1 MQVFHQFTAR
11 VDGVFERGFELDGL
25 LRAHF
30 HAELAEHTATQII
43 PVFYQYLFLLAG
55 FIRDK
60 FGRDF
65 DGPVR
70 AVHLADAAGDAFVVI
85 VLVVRHYQFT
95 PETVK
100 HFQRGPVFRVLLRRF
115 LGEKFP

>member
-1 MQVFHQFTAR
+1 MQVLHQFTAR

-30 HAELAEHTATQII
+30 HAELAEHAAAEVVA
-43 PVFYQYLFLLAG
+43 VFYQYFFLFAG
-55 FIRDK
+55 FVRDE
-60 FGRDF
+60 FGGDF
-65 DGPVR
+65 DGAVR
-70 AVHLADAAGDAFVVI
+70 AVHLADAAGDAFVV
-85 VLVVRHYQFT
+85 VVFVVRHYQFT
-95 PETVK
+95 AESVE